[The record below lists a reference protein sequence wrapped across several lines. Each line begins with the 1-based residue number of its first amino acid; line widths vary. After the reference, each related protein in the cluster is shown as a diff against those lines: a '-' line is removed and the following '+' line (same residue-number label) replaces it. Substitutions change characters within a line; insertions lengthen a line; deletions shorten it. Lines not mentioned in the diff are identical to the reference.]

1 MEGQPVDSR
10 TGAPLN
16 EAGGRRNWEMRWDPV
31 AEKWVAQNRGAG
43 WGEMGRP
50 IDDPNPVRFDDR
62 AGEHYDSGD
71 AHRPGEA
78 NPHTPPET
86 YERGSAEP
94 GVDYRARAGDV
105 DTPWRRY
112 QEQISGW
119 EATPDG
125 RVPEYTMPD
134 VLDPSRTVT
143 FDGHVLRGEPPQE
156 VFLEAKRGYEILDR
170 SPDTPRARG
179 IRQNLEEEVIRQ
191 YNVLPDNARLEWH
204 VSTESGATAI
214 RNAVINALR
223 EEGMDVDRI
232 VIIATDS
239 T

>member
-86 YERGSAEP
+86 YERGSTEP

-125 RVPEYTMPD
+125 RMPEYALPN
-134 VLDPSRTVT
+134 PRNSSRQVS
-143 FDGHVLRGEPPQE
+143 FDGHVYRGHPPQE
-156 VFLEAKRGYEILDR
+156 VFLEAKRGYEYILDNAHH
-170 SPDTPRARG
+170 SERAVGVKVG
-179 IRQNLEEEVIRQ
+179 IEKELVR
-191 YNVLPDNARLEWH
+191 
-204 VSTESGATAI
+204 
-214 RNAVINALR
+214 
-223 EEGMDVDRI
+223 
-232 VIIATDS
+232 
-239 T
+239 